1 MMMDMQEKFH
11 AAKITVG
18 FNFQKISFR
27 FLYVDAI
34 TTNGSCIYANTPN
47 GQLKKLRLKKAIY
60 HSPKTGET
68 KGHRP
73 CK

>member
-1 MMMDMQEKFH
+1 MDMQEKFH

-27 FLYVDAI
+27 SYPNTIIANLLTFIA
-34 TTNGSCIYANTPN
+34 TATNAP
-47 GQLKKLRLKKAIY
+47 LKKQRWKKAIY
-60 HSPKTGET
+60 RSPKTGET
-68 KGHRP
+68 RGRRP